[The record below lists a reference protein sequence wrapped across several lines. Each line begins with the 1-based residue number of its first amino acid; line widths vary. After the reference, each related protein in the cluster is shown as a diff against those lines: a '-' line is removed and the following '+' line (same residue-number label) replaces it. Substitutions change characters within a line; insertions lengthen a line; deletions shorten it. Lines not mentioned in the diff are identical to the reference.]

1 MRGNAD
7 LLREFYAR
15 VEADE
20 IDRAV
25 EIFTPDIEIR
35 TRLESHRGLESCRRM
50 LAEAFSDFE
59 AHLEITEV
67 VEPAPET
74 VMASYVLRLR
84 GLHSGIESS
93 QGVVDVAHFRG
104 GHVFLV
110 EVFSDTDEALA
121 SIGR

>member
-1 MRGNAD
+1 
-7 LLREFYAR
+7 
-15 VEADE
+15 
-20 IDRAV
+20 
-25 EIFTPDIEIR
+25 
-35 TRLESHRGLESCRRM
+35 M

-59 AHLEITEV
+59 ARLEITEV
-67 VEPAPET
+67 VEPAPDT

-84 GLHSGIESS
+84 GRRSGIESS
-93 QGVVDVAHFRG
+93 QAVVDVAHFRD